1 MMLVAAWSAI
11 ALGTAGLGYRW
22 RHRTLRLCAMVIVA
36 AVAGFGS
43 VGGIIALVLAVV
55 MAATAAVG
63 SCPLY
68 LPLHINTAKRASS
81 R

>member
-1 MMLVAAWSAI
+1 MLKKNMGSI
-11 ALGTAGLGYRW
+11 DRAGRGVLAVV
-22 RHRTLRLCAMVIVA
+22 LLIVA